1 MKNFTDNQLIAMGLQ
16 IQQARQK
23 GGLTIVEKFGKE
35 HFSRLGKLSAL
46 KKKSMKNGVS
56 TL

>member
-35 HFSRLGKLSAL
+35 HFSMLGKLSAQ
-46 KKKSMKNGVS
+46 KKKEKKINI
-56 TL
+56 